1 MHLDAW
7 AHACPAY
14 RTRVPTH
21 ACRPTRADPQNRD
34 DLDWMRLELARY
46 SRCLDAGNAIC
57 SMEAQ
62 NFNAEPKGNQM
73 HFVQEIKRILVY
85 KKTGTIQPNE
95 IKEVS
100 EASKAPE
107 SRIDTTVPQLESLC
121 CIPRCFLGQLLNA

>member
-1 MHLDAW
+1 MSLDAW
-7 AHACPAY
+7 AHACRAFRP
-14 RTRVPTH
+14 RVPTH

-57 SMEAQ
+57 SMGAQ

-85 KKTGTIQPNE
+85 KKN
-95 IKEVS
+95 
-100 EASKAPE
+100 
-107 SRIDTTVPQLESLC
+107 RNNTTK
-121 CIPRCFLGQLLNA
+121 